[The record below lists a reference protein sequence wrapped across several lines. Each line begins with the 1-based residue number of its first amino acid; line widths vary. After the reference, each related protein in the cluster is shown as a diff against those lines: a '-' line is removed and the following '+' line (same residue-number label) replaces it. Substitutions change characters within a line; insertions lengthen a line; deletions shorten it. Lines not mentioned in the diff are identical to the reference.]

1 MFVRLSAAIAAMM
14 FLNGDPLLF
23 QQGGAEE
30 PLADRPEDLPRA
42 PATCA
47 GHVAAASLTLPPDAI
62 KKLDAAD
69 RGDS

>member
-14 FLNGDPLLF
+14 FLNGDPLS
-23 QQGGAEE
+23 QQRGAEE
-30 PLADRPEDLPRA
+30 PLADRPEDLPGA

-47 GHVAAASLTLPPDAI
+47 GHVAAASLTLPPDSI